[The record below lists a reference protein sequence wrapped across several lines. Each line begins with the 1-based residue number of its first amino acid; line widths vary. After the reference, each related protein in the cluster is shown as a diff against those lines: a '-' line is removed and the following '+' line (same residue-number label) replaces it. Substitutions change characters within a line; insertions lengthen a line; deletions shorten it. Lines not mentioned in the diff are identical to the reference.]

1 MGHSI
6 LKLLE
11 RELHAGRSPVI
22 ILHPYELV
30 RPARWL
36 SRLAGDLILH
46 PFLWAFTRNKAR
58 FLDDLLRSFPV
69 SPLGTYLDE
78 ALAAMGDAMQP

>member
-1 MGHSI
+1 
-6 LKLLE
+6 
-11 RELHAGRSPVI
+11 
-22 ILHPYELV
+22 
-30 RPARWL
+30 
-36 SRLAGDLILH
+36 LH